1 MPLVMIE
8 GPEISLNKKREL
20 VAKIAEVI
28 SSVYGLPK
36 QIITVVIHENP
47 PENVGPG
54 GELLI
59 DRKRG

>member
-1 MPLVMIE
+1 MPFVMID
-8 GPEISLNKKREL
+8 
-20 VAKIAEVI
+20 
-28 SSVYGLPK
+28 GLSK
-36 QIITVVIHENP
+36 QVITVVIHENP